1 MGKRTLLAV
10 FLIALPVF
18 PVFGAET
25 GFASRAAD
33 LRERPADTARATG
46 KLTRRQP
53 LQVLG
58 REGNWAR
65 VSAGSADGWV
75 RLVDVRLDPPKGKAL
90 PLNRAKSAKDNGVRG
105 FSEEE
110 LLGGAPGHSE
120 VDKLK
125 KYAVAAKD
133 ANGYA
138 RSAGLKPRKLDYLD
152 QLDYLSA
159 DLPEDFFD
167 E

>member
-1 MGKRTLLAV
+1 MGRRTRLAV
-10 FLIALPVF
+10 FLIALPVY
-18 PVFGAET
+18 PVFAAES

-33 LRERPADTARATG
+33 LRERPADAARATG
-46 KLTRRQP
+46 KLTKKQP
-53 LQVLG
+53 LQVLA

-65 VSAGSADGWV
+65 VSAGSANGWV
-75 RLVDVRLDPPKGKAL
+75 RLIDVRLDPPKGKAL
-90 PLNRAKSAKDNGVRG
+90 PLNRAKSAKDSGVRG

-110 LLGGAPGHSE
+110 LLGGTPGHSE
-120 VDKLK
+120 VDRLK
-125 KYAVAAKD
+125 MFAVAAKD

-138 RSAGLKPRKLDYLD
+138 RGAGLKARKLDYLD